1 MFVLIEM
8 AWLASNNESLT
19 TRITIDT
26 VRRSLEQENGMHR
39 VANAAV
45 IKRALASQMET
56 AMRAK
61 GLSKAE
67 TARRMHTS
75 RAALNRLLDPKNDAV
90 TLSTLIKAAAVLGC
104 ELRLELV

>member
-1 MFVLIEM
+1 VLTRDGPVG
-8 AWLASNNESLT
+8 LDNDGLT

-26 VRRSLEQENGMHR
+26 VRRSLKQENGMHR
-39 VANAAV
+39 VANAAL
-45 IKRALASQMET
+45 IKRAVASQMET

-67 TARRMHTS
+67 TTRRMHTS
-75 RAALNRLLDPKNDAV
+75 RAALNRLVDPMNDAV
-90 TLSTLIKAAAVLGC
+90 TLSTLTKAAAVLRC